1 MNTKELSKHA
11 KYRTLNPISKKLV
24 ANFFSSIEQLYFQIN
39 VETILDV
46 GCGEGIVLKS
56 LEPQVKKQNC
66 FAIDIDPNEVADA
79 KNNIPFCTV
88 NVGNAYQI
96 PFENNFAD
104 LVICSEVFE
113 HLETP
118 EVAMNEIHRVSSKY
132 AILTIANEPLW
143 SILNM
148 VRLKHWKDF
157 GNTPGH
163 LNRWSSSKFK
173 DFVEKKF
180 NVIDVK
186 KPIPWSFF
194 LCEKK

>member
-24 ANFFSSIEQLYFQIN
+24 ANFFSSIEQLYSQIN
-39 VETILDV
+39 VETILDI
-46 GCGEGIVLKS
+46 GCGEGFVLKS
-56 LEPQVKKQNC
+56 LELQVNNLNC

-79 KNNIPFCTV
+79 KKNIPFCTV
-88 NVGNAYQI
+88 SAGSAYQI
-96 PFENNFAD
+96 PFENDFAD
-104 LVICSEVFE
+104 LIICSEVLE

-118 EVAMNEIHRVSSKY
+118 EVALSEIHRVSNKY
-132 AILTIANEPLW
+132 AILTVPNEPIW

-148 VRLKHWKDF
+148 VRLKYWNDF

-163 LNRWSSSKFK
+163 LNRWSSSEFK
-173 DFVEKKF
+173 DFVGKKF
-180 NVIDVK
+180 KVIDAK
-186 KPIPWSFF
+186 YPIPWNFL